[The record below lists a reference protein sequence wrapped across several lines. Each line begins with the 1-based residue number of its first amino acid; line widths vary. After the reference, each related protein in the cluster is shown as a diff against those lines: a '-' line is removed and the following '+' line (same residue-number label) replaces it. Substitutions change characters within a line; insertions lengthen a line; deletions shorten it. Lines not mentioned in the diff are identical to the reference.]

1 MKTKLAAEDLSA
13 AEPWSV
19 SSTCTVHQARCA
31 GMEITTLPP
40 KKKKKNKSVLS
51 FTNNAGRNKSAG
63 QTAATC
69 EDDASAH

>member
-1 MKTKLAAEDLSA
+1 MKTKLAAAALLA

-31 GMEITTLPP
+31 GMKISPP
-40 KKKKKNKSVLS
+40 LQENER
-51 FTNNAGRNKSAG
+51 FRPINDAGRNKSPG

-69 EDDASAH
+69 KDDASAY